1 MHARSPLATLRLPPK
16 SMDDVTIARAIHVVA
31 VVHWIGGVVFVT
43 TVVLPAVSAI
53 AEPKRRL
60 EMFEEIERRFSRQV
74 RISVPLA
81 GLSGAYMAERLDMWS
96 RFVTPGGWWLMA
108 MALVWLLFMAILFV
122 IEPLLHARFG
132 RTALSDFIGT
142 FRLIQ
147 RAHWTLSGVALVVAA
162 AAVAGAHGAWG

>member
-1 MHARSPLATLRLPPK
+1 MRRWPRK
-16 SMDDVTIARAIHVVA
+16 SMDDVTIARAIHVLA

-43 TVVLPAVSAI
+43 AVVLPAISAM

-60 EMFEEIERRFSRQV
+60 EMFEAIERRFSRQV
-74 RISVPLA
+74 RVSVPLA
-81 GLSGAYMAERLDMWS
+81 GLSGAYMAERLDVWS

-122 IEPLLHARFG
+122 IEPLVHQRFQG
-132 RTALSDFIGT
+132 AAMDDPMGA
-142 FRLIQ
+142 FRRVQ
-147 RAHWTLSGVALVVAA
+147 RVHWVLGSAVLVVAA